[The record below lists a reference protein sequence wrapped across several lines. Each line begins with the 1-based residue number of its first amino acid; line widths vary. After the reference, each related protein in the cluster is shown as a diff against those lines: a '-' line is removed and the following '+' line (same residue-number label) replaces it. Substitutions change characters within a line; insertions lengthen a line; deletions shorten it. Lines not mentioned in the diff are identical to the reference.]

1 MCRTFGWVLTT
12 LTMLGGQER
21 WEDRAADGVLHA
33 ETELLECLVGH
44 PGVGVESFFVEVQCV
59 CVCTDALVTF

>member
-1 MCRTFGWVLTT
+1 
-12 LTMLGGQER
+12 MLGGQER